1 MMEKRLNC
9 VRYLGSNPFDVECRR
24 YIRSRKRKLG
34 TFLNLGKL
42 YKRSRPFGSG
52 LSDKERELPLDKFVE
67 VGDIEF

>member
-1 MMEKRLNC
+1 MMEKRLGC
-9 VRYLGSNPFDVECRR
+9 VRYLGSTPFDVECRR

-42 YKRSRPFGSG
+42 YKRSRSFGNG
-52 LSDKERELPLDKFVE
+52 LSEKDQKLPLDKFVE